1 MTQSLT
7 LPIRFAPQLQT
18 QWSSSLLEQVCV
30 PLTEAKQGDLVALE
44 LSFVRFSGHVDLL
57 PITGVFLLD
66 DEDKLS
72 FRRRNPQDLT
82 DETLA
87 RIAAPIIRLQSYNPY
102 TGIFNIIAETLKVPQ
117 AQRLEVIMLPDCA
130 FAAQEA
136 YIETVCSGLHNE
148 KITQATVDESLLA
161 LYGRFPSTSHE
172 LVEAHHDLLRLLR
185 ICNSNTPMPHPEDFN
200 RDLPL
205 VLPDVT
211 EIFSV

>member
-18 QWSSSLLEQVCV
+18 QWSSSLLEQICV
-30 PLTEAKQGDLVALE
+30 PLTQAKQGDLVAIE
-44 LSFVRFSGHVDLL
+44 LSFVRTSGHVDLL
-57 PITGVFLLD
+57 PITSVFLLD

-72 FRRRNPQDLT
+72 FRRQAPHDLS

-102 TGIFNIIAETLKVPQ
+102 TGIFNIIGETLKVPQ
-117 AQRLEVIMLPDCA
+117 AQRMEVIMLPDCA
-130 FAAQEA
+130 IAAQEA

-148 KITQATVDESLLA
+148 KITQAAVDESLLA
-161 LYGRFPSTSHE
+161 LYGRFPTTSHE
-172 LVEAHHDLLRLLR
+172 LIEAHHDLLRLLR